1 MEANVLT
8 AAAKTARPGQPAEVQ
23 RVVQL
28 VSNAPGNKIVG
39 LDGFLKTFNSKSV
52 RAEVTLFR
60 YVIQRKARRS
70 LGGKFGKG
78 LTQEVTEN
86 VEVNP
91 NEDLFGL
98 RRWLGG
104 IRQDPSCV
112 MLLNVFK
119 VRDDALAAPLIF
131 TEMLKTGRP
140 ILVTG
145 APPEIQDQLL
155 AHIDLTFQ
163 QAPPSIQ
170 ANPTLKSNLA
180 VRVQR
185 KKGFVATVRPVME
198 LEGLPPAVLQKLQ
211 AINGGQD
218 STLNDAEVVN
228 VCLLGDLATRY
239 LPPINQF
246 REAMRNNALQLPQ
259 LVSMFEIL
267 TSDMGLPQAVDSFK
281 EFFTEEVQQDLSKIK
296 SRAGLFGEVYRAMNA
311 REAGTRGAG
320 KQERM
325 DDFFRKLAS
334 VVIRFRAR
342 TDPALWRRCNFLGDL
357 DPSEQAVVNDL
368 LPFHALL
375 RKRVESGE
383 AEVGAEFMS
392 QLGAAIFGLVDLA
405 NKKPEALGGDK
416 GLLKQAMAGRI
427 LPLFRMSKFSAAS
440 LVQISEANRPTLLN
454 KEKFLSLFRKIP
466 ATLDELKELEDRLH
480 AVLYLYEHVT
490 DAVRKATLDVMV
502 GHAKEREKRL
512 RDIYI
517 LSAVPELVNY
527 NFHLGEQAISPV
539 ERMVAFAVGENRL
552 GLELRTEPADID
564 SIGMYV
570 LPDEPHLGP
579 LANDPHLVSQAY
591 TALAGLRVER
601 LVRRAVDHKINY
613 LQSTYG
619 DNFFEVIYEAVVE
632 RHDIPLSRNQLA
644 TYVQRRGLLG
654 NLQAKGWRQEEENS
668 LDDDFITVEAAALPG
683 QKSQTAKKDFSKFPQ
698 RFEDLSKQFAAL
710 LERLKADA
718 EGNPREENPAVLIWQ
733 LYRQGI
739 YNLSMNAANEAFHK
753 SVFNSYLKD
762 MIAQISSENYS
773 VFTKEIQQEGVKIFV
788 PRAYS
793 YLLSIGSR
801 FGFLIGDKVVRYQ
814 LLASPAD
821 SKEQL
826 DTVSRVFAEKI
837 DERFAQPNPLPDIKA
852 LRALGEEIKRCNA
865 LWWDYSRH
873 VAFALVDRVLS
884 ETIVAQ
890 LKPGGILPHNLWYL
904 PDDTKLCLG
913 PAVATSDLVPFQKV
927 LQVPENMGNIQKNP
941 KSSST
946 TIDDFTT
953 EVHKIQRLK
962 DELENLS
969 RIAEDVLDILQNLTH
984 SRTESPLVQKYEA
997 SLAKLIEL
1005 LATPLRHFTEKEVQA
1020 LHLMA
1025 RTIRETLQAF
1035 YGTPGSTKDQLVGL
1049 LQNQLRARRSD
1060 GHLLKLNFT
1069 DTFILE
1075 TTEIKVMQKVKKDS
1089 GEVVSRQKKMEV
1101 EVDSAYQ
1108 TIATRIRDVIH
1119 THDLLSRK
1127 NHIVF
1132 QPEGQKKKQ
1141 LEYVLDIID
1150 TLLALRG
1157 NSLTF
1162 YCDMTMLDESQ
1173 LNDLATRIKP
1183 HHFFKIDELKN
1194 EPPKGM
1200 TDRVK
1205 DPLTG
1210 RLVARKPVEAKP
1222 AEAKTVPA
1230 ALPPK
1235 PAAAAPAAAPA
1246 TGKPDGA
1253 EPAAGPRP
1261 EEPQAGPAAPP
1272 AMLAQGAP
1280 AAAPA
1285 AAATAAPALL
1295 SAAPAPQPGAL
1306 PDAKPAAPPSPAPLS
1321 PAPPSPAPVAPPSPA
1336 PAAQGQ
1342 IYASPANPAIRY
1354 RFDAAQRAYF
1364 FLDASGPVPARAVPV
1379 ALQDGQQGAVLMCKL
1394 PSGKFVCHGLCAG
1407 NLLAPLQQKQEPPT
1421 IYSFAFPS
1429 NIVRVVNEGGKPAVR
1444 VDPA

>member
-39 LDGFLKTFNSKSV
+39 LDGFLKTFNSKTV
-52 RAEVTLFR
+52 RAEVTPFR

-78 LTQEVTEN
+78 LSQEVTEN
-86 VEVNP
+86 IEVNP

-131 TEMLKTGRP
+131 NEMLKTGRP

-145 APPEIQDQLL
+145 APPDIQDQLL
-155 AHIDLTFQ
+155 AQADLTFQ
-163 QAPPSIQ
+163 QIPPSILANQ
-170 ANPTLKSNLA
+170 ALKNSLA
-180 VRVQR
+180 VRVHR

-198 LEGLPPAVLQKLQ
+198 LEGLPAPLVQKLQ

-218 STLNDAEVVN
+218 STLTEAEVIN
-228 VCLLGDLATRY
+228 VCLIGDLATRY
-239 LPPINQF
+239 LPPINQL
-246 REAMRNNALQLPQ
+246 REAMRNSSLQLPQ

-267 TSDMGLPQAVDSFK
+267 TSDMTLPLAVDSFK
-281 EFFTEEVQQDLSKIK
+281 EFFTEELQQDLSKLK
-296 SRAGLFGEVYRAMNA
+296 SRAGIFSEAYRAMNS

-342 TDPALWRRCNFLGDL
+342 TDPALWRRCHFLGGL
-357 DPSEQAVVNDL
+357 DPIEQGVVNQL
-368 LPFHALL
+368 LPFHARLQQQI
-375 RKRVESGE
+375 E
-383 AEVGAEFMS
+383 AGQAEAPPEFMTV
-392 QLGAAIFGLVDLA
+392 LGDAVFEMVDLA
-405 NKKPEALGGDK
+405 NKRPEALGGPP

-427 LPLFRMSKFSAAS
+427 LPLFRLNKFSAAS

-454 KEKFLSLFRKIP
+454 KDKFHSLFRKIP
-466 ATLDELKELEDRLH
+466 VGLEELKELEERLH
-480 AVLYLYEHVT
+480 AVVYVNEHVT
-490 DAVRKATLDVMV
+490 DTVRRATLDVMV
-502 GHAKEREKRL
+502 GHAKERDKKL

-517 LSAVPELVNY
+517 LSAVPELVNF
-527 NFHLGEQAISPV
+527 NFHLGEQVITPV

-552 GLELRTEPADID
+552 GLELRTEPADIQ

-570 LPDEPHLGP
+570 LPDEPKLGA
-579 LANDPHLVSQAY
+579 LVNDPQLVSQAY
-591 TALAGLRVER
+591 TALAGIQVER

-644 TYVQRRGLLG
+644 SYVQRRGLLG
-654 NLQAKGWRQEEENS
+654 NLQAKGWRQEEENA
-668 LDDDFITVEAAALPG
+668 LDDDFISVDAATLPG
-683 QKSQTAKKDFSKFPQ
+683 QKSVRPKKDFSKFTQ
-698 RFEDLSKQFAAL
+698 RFEELSKQFSAL
-710 LERLKADA
+710 LERLRSEA
-718 EGNPREENPAVLIWQ
+718 EGNPRDENPAVLIWH
-733 LYRQGI
+733 LYKQGH
-739 YNLSMNAANEAFHK
+739 YNLSLHVAGEVFRK
-753 SVFNSYLKD
+753 SVFNGYLKD

-773 VFTKEIQQEGVKIFV
+773 VFTKEIQQEGVKIYV
-788 PRAYS
+788 PRSYS

-826 DTVSRVFAEKI
+826 DTVSRVFVEKI
-837 DERFAQPNPLPDIKA
+837 EERFAAPSQLPDVKA
-852 LRALGEEIKRCNA
+852 LKAMGEEIKRCNA

-873 VAFALVDRVLS
+873 VAFALVDRVLT
-884 ETIVAQ
+884 ETIIAQ
-890 LKPGGILPHNLWYL
+890 LQPGSILPQNLWFL

-913 PAVATSDLVPFQKV
+913 PAVTTSDLVPFQKV

-941 KSSST
+941 RSSST

-953 EVHKIQRLK
+953 EVHKIQRLRS
-962 DELENLS
+962 ELENIS
-969 RIAEDVLDILQNLTH
+969 SISSDVLDILQNLTH
-984 SRTESPLVQKYEA
+984 SRMESPLVQKYEA
-997 SLAKLIEL
+997 CLSKMIEL
-1005 LATPLRHFTEKEVQA
+1005 LAIPLRHFTEKEVQA

-1025 RTIRETLQAF
+1025 RTIRDTLQTF
-1035 YGTPGSTKDQLVGL
+1035 YMTPGSNKDQLVAL

-1075 TTEIKVMQKVKKDS
+1075 TTEIKVMQKVKNES

-1101 EVDSAYQ
+1101 EVDQTYQ

-1119 THDLLSRK
+1119 THEILGHKD
-1127 NHIVF
+1127 HIVF

-1141 LEYVLDIID
+1141 LEYLLDIID
-1150 TLLALRG
+1150 TLRTLRG
-1157 NSLTF
+1157 NALTF

-1173 LNDLATRIKP
+1173 LHELATRVKP

-1200 TDRVK
+1200 SDRSK

-1210 RLVARKPVEAKP
+1210 RMVVRKPA
-1222 AEAKTVPA
+1222 APA
-1230 ALPPK
+1230 AAQSAAPPAK
-1235 PAAAAPAAAPA
+1235 AAAPAAAA
-1246 TGKPDGA
+1246 SA
-1253 EPAAGPRP
+1253 APAARP
-1261 EEPQAGPAAPP
+1261 APDPASAAAPP
-1272 AMLAQGAP
+1272 AP

-1285 AAATAAPALL
+1285 A
-1295 SAAPAPQPGAL
+1295 
-1306 PDAKPAAPPSPAPLS
+1306 PAAPQSPAAS
-1321 PAPPSPAPVAPPSPA
+1321 
-1336 PAAQGQ
+1336 AQEQ
-1342 IYASPANPAIRY
+1342 IYVSRVNPAIRY
-1354 RFDAAQRAYF
+1354 RYDAAQRAYF
-1364 FLDASGPVPARAVPV
+1364 FLDASGPVPVRAVPV
-1379 ALQDGQQGAVLMCKL
+1379 ALEDGQRGAVLMCKL
-1394 PSGKFVCHGLCAG
+1394 PSGRFVCHGLCGG
-1407 NLLAPLQQKQEPPT
+1407 NVLSPSQQKQEPPT
-1421 IYSFAFPS
+1421 IYSFAFPA
-1429 NIVRVVNEGGKPAVR
+1429 NIVRVINEGGKPAVR